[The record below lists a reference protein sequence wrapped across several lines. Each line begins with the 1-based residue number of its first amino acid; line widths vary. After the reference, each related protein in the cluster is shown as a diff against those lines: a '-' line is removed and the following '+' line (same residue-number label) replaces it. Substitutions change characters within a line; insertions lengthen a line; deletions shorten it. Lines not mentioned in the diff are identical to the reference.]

1 MNPAHPALAMNA
13 LQFSGAVTAA
23 FSHDFKNVLAIIKEN
38 NGLLKDLLAMT
49 EHGRPLDP
57 ERLAVLAERIG
68 RQVERADRMAIQLNR
83 FAHSADLPEVETDL
97 TAMIELAV
105 VLAGRPAGLKRVA
118 LEVVPPAASLWV
130 TTFPFALQQL
140 FYRCIEPLLDIA
152 GSGGRIL
159 LAAQGGRDSVR
170 VQLIGRSAEGQI
182 VSADAARLPTPEMSH
197 LAEALKIRL
206 DWDAPDGGWHL
217 TWHAD
222 RPQTGKK
229 P

>member
-1 MNPAHPALAMNA
+1 MNPTHPALAMNA

-38 NGLLKDLLAMT
+38 NGLLKDLLAMA

-68 RQVERADRMAIQLNR
+68 RQVERADRMAVQLNR

-97 TAMIELAV
+97 GPMLELAV
-105 VLAGRPAGLKRVA
+105 VLAGRPAGLKRVT
-118 LEVVPPAASLWV
+118 LEAVPPAASLWV

-140 FYRCIEPLLDIA
+140 LYRCIEPLLDRA
-152 GSGGRIL
+152 GSGGKIML
-159 LAAQGGRDSVR
+159 KAQGGPASAAVA
-170 VQLIGRSAEGQI
+170 LIARTAEGRI
-182 VSADAARLPTPEMSH
+182 PAGDAPAPALEMAH

-206 DWDAPDGGWHL
+206 DWDEPDGGWHL
-217 TWHAD
+217 AWRSH
-222 RPQTGKK
+222 RPQTETE